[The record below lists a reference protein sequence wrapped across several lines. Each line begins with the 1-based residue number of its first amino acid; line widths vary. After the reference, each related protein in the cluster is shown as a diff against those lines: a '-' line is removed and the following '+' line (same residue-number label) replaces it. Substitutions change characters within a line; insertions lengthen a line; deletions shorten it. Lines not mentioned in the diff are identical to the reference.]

1 MASVDP
7 FRRIDT
13 AIQRVNDRHRIVLGS
28 EHAISGGSATKAAGA
43 AGIGLQ
49 TDRMETNRVLLLI
62 NLDAISIADSAGY
75 RQQIR
80 DPSVAMCGGG
90 SSVVADEKLIHVR
103 ISVTTPIVA
112 RDYCITGS
120 HPQSAF
126 GHAEPITDFR
136 KSCLSGVDQPV
147 ADVGR
152 SNRT

>member
-7 FRRIDT
+7 FRRINT
-13 AIQRVNDRHRIVLGS
+13 AVQWVNDRHRIVLGS
-28 EHAISGGSATKAAGA
+28 EHAISGGSSAKAAGA

-49 TDRMETNRVLLLI
+49 TDRMETNRVLLLV
-62 NLDAISIADSAGY
+62 NFDAVPIADSAGY

-112 RDYCITGS
+112 RDHCIAWS

-126 GHAEPITDFR
+126 GHAEPVADFR
-136 KSCLSGVDQPV
+136 KSSLSSIDQSV
-147 ADVGR
+147 ADIGR
-152 SNRT
+152 SNRA